1 MSATLL
7 IVIVVWFC
15 RSEKMTMSN
24 IVVHCRYGVVL
35 QTPKNV
41 VVYCYWGVVLQE
53 QKKKKKNNVIIP
65 CHFGVVVQVQ
75 KNDVEELRCLSLLWC
90 GIACMKK

>member
-24 IVVHCRYGVVL
+24 IVVHCCYGVVL
-35 QTPKNV
+35 QAPKNV
-41 VVYCYWGVVLQE
+41 VVYCYWGAVLQE
-53 QKKKKKNNVIIP
+53 QKKNKKKQCNYS
-65 CHFGVVVQVQ
+65 
-75 KNDVEELRCLSLLWC
+75 LSFWC
-90 GIACMKK
+90 GRASAKK